1 MYGVHETDVLLWST
15 ANTICIALKAVHTLW
30 VRTFRSVC
38 GPGALRWLRDALC
51 IQLVSFGGHMHNVD
65 LADAEVTVIVVAG
78 TLCYADEPSVRP
90 LTMAL
95 SSLLLMASQQ

>member
-1 MYGVHETDVLLWST
+1 
-15 ANTICIALKAVHTLW
+15 
-30 VRTFRSVC
+30 
-38 GPGALRWLRDALC
+38 
-51 IQLVSFGGHMHNVD
+51 MHNVD